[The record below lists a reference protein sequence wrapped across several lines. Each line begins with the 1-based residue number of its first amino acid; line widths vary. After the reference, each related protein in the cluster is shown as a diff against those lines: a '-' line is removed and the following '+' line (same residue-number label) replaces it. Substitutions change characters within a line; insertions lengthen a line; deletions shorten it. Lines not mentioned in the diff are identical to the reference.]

1 MHEFTATYSEQL
13 AGVLSGFDRLVFRG
27 TLRQIGY
34 PFGLQGYLWANQ
46 ILLKDF
52 GAHAQ
57 KVSASVKA
65 ASLEVIAA
73 AQGPV
78 RYLSSSRVDKEQMA
92 RAIAIQDGIGEG
104 PVCALTCV
112 EPCWS
117 YECVATAKPDIWTWY
132 LARANAC
139 SCISIGWIRSWVG

>member
-27 TLRQIGY
+27 TLRQIAY

-73 AQGPV
+73 AQRPV
-78 RYLSSSRVDKEQMA
+78 RYLSAVAWTRNKWRAPSLSRTESG
-92 RAIAIQDGIGEG
+92 RG
-104 PVCALTCV
+104 PSAPSPV
-112 EPCWS
+112 WS
-117 YECVATAKPDIWTWY
+117 PVGVTMCIATAKPDIWTWY